1 MPVIPYDEHTATV
14 PAELLDHTWRTGHER
29 WPLDLMIA
37 AIARAA
43 GRVLVTTD
51 VAARFDERPGVE
63 VRTVPT

>member
-1 MPVIPYDEHTATV
+1 MPVIPYDEHTATIH
-14 PAELLDHTWRTGHER
+14 AELLDHTWRTGHER
-29 WPLDLMIA
+29 GPLDLMIA

-51 VAARFDERPGVE
+51 LAARFDELPGVE